1 MVHVWKAYTDIEEV
15 DHQSSFTN
23 CIIFYLWKKLEH
35 IHSYSHEAMKS
46 SGLPSIATISFLLLQ
61 YEAKAAWYGDRKCRV
76 AKKDYLDFLNIL
88 VEVGEEEDNQLF
100 QWVRLLHL
108 DDEIGNPD
116 PQIVAYAW
124 EFSVDVDRVLSE
136 KLHSESFSKDTD
148 DSFETTLNSHHSID
162 SISVGQSSRPSVI
175 GTSAFGYDDSRYGT
189 DDGCDNVGGDV
200 GQQQQSQYPM
210 SPFTCEDDLTRC
222 T

>member
-1 MVHVWKAYTDIEEV
+1 M
-15 DHQSSFTN
+15 
-23 CIIFYLWKKLEH
+23 
-35 IHSYSHEAMKS
+35 
-46 SGLPSIATISFLLLQ
+46 Q
-61 YEAKAAWYGDRKCRV
+61 YKNRNDEV
-76 AKKDYLDFLNIL
+76 AKKDYLDFLDIL

-136 KLHSESFSKDTD
+136 KVHSESFSKDTD
-148 DSFETTLNSHHSID
+148 DSFETALNSHYSID
-162 SISVGQSSRPSVI
+162 SISVGQISRPSVI
-175 GTSAFGYDDSRYGT
+175 GTSAFGYDGT